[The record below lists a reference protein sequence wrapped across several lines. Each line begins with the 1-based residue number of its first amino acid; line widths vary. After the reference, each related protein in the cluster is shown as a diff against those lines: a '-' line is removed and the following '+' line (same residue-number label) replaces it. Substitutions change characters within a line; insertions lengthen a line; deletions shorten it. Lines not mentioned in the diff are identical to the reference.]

1 MIENE
6 TKESNSTEKIETS
19 LYSPEDIPSI
29 ASAVAVYIN
38 AFSKEPFNEKWHT
51 ENGNQFN
58 TQDMDQLS
66 DFLKQVL
73 FNPNELEINSAGNKQ
88 IMEFNNMLI
97 ETKYPLSNIINTYAS
112 CLNNKESVL
121 IVRNDNK
128 LYELSNGERI
138 PEGSENK
145 SDALVRLINY
155 SPNEKS
161 ISTHI
166 LDEVGHYLNE
176 QEKKDLLS
184 SIQNVKTGYF
194 GEIVNLKDQ
203 DSGLGSFIM
212 FSFRKYLSKFKD
224 SLPDQY
230 IYMTK
235 HGTSIE
241 NEKNSSQFMD
251 KMFSKVFNPE
261 NVRKTKKIY
270 SNNTIIYIYN
280 IQHD

>member
-6 TKESNSTEKIETS
+6 TEESNSTGEIETS
-19 LYSPEDIPSI
+19 LYSFEDIPSI

-88 IMEFNNMLI
+88 IMKFNNMLI
-97 ETKYPLSNIINTYAS
+97 ETKYPLPDIINIYAS
-112 CLNNKESVL
+112 CLNNENAVL

-161 ISTHI
+161 ISEQI
-166 LDEVGHYLNE
+166 LDEVGHYLNKE
-176 QEKKDLLS
+176 EKKDLLG
-184 SIQNVKTGYF
+184 SIQNIKTGYF

-203 DSGLGSFIM
+203 NSGLGSFIIH
-212 FSFRKYLSKFKD
+212 SFGRYLKEFED
-224 SLPDQY
+224 SLPNQY

-251 KMFSKVFNPE
+251 RMFFKVFNPE
-261 NVRKTKKIY
+261 NVKKIKKIY